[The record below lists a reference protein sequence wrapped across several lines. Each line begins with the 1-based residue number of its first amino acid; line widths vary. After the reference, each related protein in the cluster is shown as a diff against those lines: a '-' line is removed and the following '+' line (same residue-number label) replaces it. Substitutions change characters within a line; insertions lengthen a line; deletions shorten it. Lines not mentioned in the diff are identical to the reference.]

1 MTHSYTITGMT
12 CTGCQAKVQGL
23 LTRVPAVDD
32 VTIDLKAGTAR
43 IAMTRH
49 IPTSELQAALKEYPK
64 YQLTEAVAAPAGHT
78 GHRTIDAPAVEGDV
92 PVSWLKTYKPI
103 LLVFAY
109 ILAGTLLI
117 ERVGGEFVLMRWMA
131 HFMAAFFLVFSFFK
145 LLDLEAFADSYSSYD
160 IIAGRWRGW
169 GLLYPFAELAL
180 GVLFLTGFDPVVTNA
195 ATLLIMGVSIIGVV
209 RSVMSRRQIRCACL
223 GSVFNLPMSTITI
236 IEDGLM
242 IAMSA
247 YGLVHAFGRF

>member
-1 MTHSYTITGMT
+1 MTHTYTITGMT

-23 LTRVPAVDD
+23 LSHVPAVDN
-32 VTIDLKAGTAR
+32 VTIDLKAATAR
-43 IAMTRH
+43 IDMNRH
-49 IPTSELQAALKEYPK
+49 VLTGELQAALKDYPK
-64 YQLTEAVAAPAGHT
+64 YQLAEAAAADG
-78 GHRTIDAPAVEGDV
+78 DA
-92 PVSWLKTYKPI
+92 PVSWIKTYKPI

-109 ILAGTLLI
+109 ILGGTLVI
-117 ERVGGEFVLMRWMA
+117 EGALGGFSLMRWMA

-169 GLLYPFAELAL
+169 GLIYPFAELGL
-180 GVLFLTGFDPVVTNA
+180 GILFLMGFDPAVTNA
-195 ATLLIMGVSIIGVV
+195 ATLIIMGVSIIGVV
-209 RSVMSRRQIRCACL
+209 RSVLSRRQIRCACL
-223 GSVFNLPMSTITI
+223 GAVFNLPMSTITI

-247 YGLVHAFGRF
+247 YGLVHAFGGF